1 MEIQIDKKRLE
12 NIALIVSNYVEKKDN
27 TSLNSNILLLAY
39 NNELILRA
47 SDSEI
52 GIEYKIQDCNVINE
66 GQIFINAKKL
76 IDILKSLDNSDIKIK
91 KLEKSIK
98 ITQNK
103 TNFSLPINSETNF
116 SFLEDENSK
125 TPILISAKELN
136 IGFKMIL
143 PAVDN
148 NGISFQF
155 NCCYIDIL
163 RDSIVFVGSDSKRI
177 HKYSFIAQNEYE
189 QRLIITK
196 KSAQELQ
203 KLLNEE
209 VRVYKTNNYLIIEN
223 DNFKFFTK
231 LATIDFLRYV
241 EVMPHKEPTNSI
253 VIKTEEFLN
262 EIKKLSAVCT
272 KCLIEFQTGKI
283 TFKNNIMSD
292 DINETNATSELE
304 TNINVEGSFEI
315 NLTNKHIMDFLHLNE
330 NEEFTF
336 KFYSSAA
343 PVVLESKNFL
353 SLISANKN

>member
-52 GIEYKIQDCNVINE
+52 GIEYKIQECNIINE

-103 TNFSLPINSETNF
+103 TNFSLPINSENNF

-163 RDSIVFVGSDSKRI
+163 KDNIVFVGSDSKRI
-177 HKYSFIAQNEYE
+177 HRYSFIAQNEYE

-241 EVMPHKEPTNSI
+241 EVMPHKLPTNEI
-253 VIKTEEFLN
+253 IIKNEDFLN

-272 KCLIEFQTGKI
+272 KCQIEFETGKI
-283 TFKNNIMSD
+283 TFKNNALSD
-292 DINETNATSELE
+292 DFNETNATSELE
-304 TNINVEGSFEI
+304 TNITIEDKFEI
-315 NLTNKHIMDFLHLNE
+315 NLTNKHMMDFLHLNE
-330 NEEFTF
+330 NEYFTF

-343 PVVLESKNFL
+343 PVILESKNFL

>member
-1 MEIQIDKKRLE
+1 MEILIDKKRLE

-27 TSLNSNILLLAY
+27 TSLNSNILLLAS

-52 GIEYKIQDCNVINE
+52 GIEYKIPDCNIISE
-66 GQIFINAKKL
+66 GTIFLNAKKL
-76 IDILKSLDNSDIKIK
+76 IDILKSLNNDNIKIK

-103 TNFSLPINSETNF
+103 TNFSLPIANENNF

-125 TPILISAKELN
+125 TPILISSKELN

-143 PAVDN
+143 PAIDN

-177 HKYSFIAQNEYE
+177 HRYSFIAQNENE
-189 QRLIITK
+189 QRIIITK

-231 LATIDFLRYV
+231 LVTIDFLKYV
-241 EVMPHKEPTNSI
+241 EVMPHKLPTNEV

-262 EIKKLSAVCT
+262 EIKKLSSVCT
-272 KCLIEFQTGKI
+272 KCQIEFETGKI
-283 TFKNNIMSD
+283 TFKNNIISD

-304 TNINVEGSFEI
+304 ANIVVDEKFEI
-315 NLTNKHIMDFLHLNE
+315 NLTNRHIMDFLHLNE
-330 NEEFTF
+330 NEDFTF
-336 KFYSSAA
+336 KFYSSSA
-343 PVVLESKNFL
+343 PVILESKNFL